1 MEKRR
6 TEKVSDK
13 KKLLKQLLV
22 VILVILSCGV
32 AYSYYLVKNA
42 ETKLEQ
48 TYKPIENHEEN
59 KVIEATK
66 PMSIL
71 LMGVDTGNSERTET
85 WTGNS
90 DSMLVMTINPKTKK
104 TTITSLERDILTEI
118 EHDGETIQAKLNA
131 AYQMGGVDLAIP
143 TIEKMLNMKFD
154 HYLLINMNGLA
165 KLVDS
170 VGGIDVENKLGF
182 PITIQDQETDNQIV
196 IGTGK
201 QHLNGEEALVY
212 SRMRYQDPEG
222 DYGRQKRQREV
233 IQAII
238 SKMISL
244 DGLTNYSEIL
254 EAVSTNI
261 QTDIPLNSS
270 NMMNLLGYKSSLNN
284 IEQFQLEGDDAT
296 IAGISYQIAKADSLL
311 EIQNRIREELG
322 EDKVTKLKTN
332 AVINGST
339 SHKDSDEPKSVDNTT
354 DEDSYFT
361 YKKEE

>member
-1 MEKRR
+1 METRATKNESR
-6 TEKVSDK
+6 
-13 KKLLKQLLV
+13 KKLLLKRFLI

-85 WTGNS
+85 WVGNS

-118 EHDGETIQAKLNA
+118 DYQGETIQAKLNA

-165 KLVDS
+165 KLVDA

-182 PITIQDQETDNQIV
+182 PITIQDQEPDNQIV

-201 QHLNGEEALVY
+201 QHLNGEGALVY
-212 SRMRYQDPEG
+212 SRMRYHDPEG

-238 SKMISL
+238 SKMISFDSL
-244 DGLTNYSEIL
+244 GNYSEIL

-270 NMMNLLGYKSSLNN
+270 NMMNLLGYKSSLND

-322 EDKVTKLKTN
+322 EDTVTKLKTN

-339 SHKDSDEPKSVDNTT
+339 SHKDLDEPKSVNT
-354 DEDSYFT
+354 DDDDSYFT